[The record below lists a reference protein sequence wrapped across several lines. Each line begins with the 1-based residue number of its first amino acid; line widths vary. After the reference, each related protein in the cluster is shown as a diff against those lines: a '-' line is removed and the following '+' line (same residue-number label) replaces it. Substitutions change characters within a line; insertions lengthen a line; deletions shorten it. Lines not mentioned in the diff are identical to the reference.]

1 MSIYI
6 YIYVHIYIY
15 LDIYI
20 HTYTYI
26 HMCIYIYTMYRSGYA
41 VNGISIGEENIYLP
55 APCRD
60 AARRRAAGV
69 SHARV
74 M

>member
-1 MSIYI
+1 MYIYI
-6 YIYVHIYIY
+6 YIYIYTHTHT
-15 LDIYI
+15 
-20 HTYTYI
+20 HTYI
-26 HMCIYIYTMYRSGYA
+26 CIYIYILSMYRSGYA

-60 AARRRAAGV
+60 AARRRAVGV
-69 SHARV
+69 SHALV